1 MTRPLQSAVDV
12 ELVLPSLRVISMN
25 NARDQ
30 RPTAAKDFLE
40 WLGFN
45 SAPNWAVARSLGGV
59 IGVILCLLFLAA
71 FVAAAAVI
79 FGTIR
84 DIFSTTA
91 RATPNLGAGALI
103 TALLGAPFLIW
114 STVIKHRA
122 LGFQKEGHLT
132 DRISKA
138 VEQLG
143 MEKTVK
149 VPKADG
155 SGSIETSLPN
165 IEVRVGGILSL
176 ERIAQDS
183 VAYDKG
189 RDHVRVMEILCAYVR
204 ENARAMNLEPSVPPF
219 KSKIPRLDI
228 QMVLHVIK
236 GRTPEQIQLEES
248 VRYRL
253 DLRSTDLDGCDLSR
267 GDFSGAIFWRSRLEV
282 ANLSNT
288 NLTGT
293 RLQHCLL
300 NFAHFWDSTL
310 RGTHFD
316 HAVFSLPLDSYEY
329 GFTTGSVHGVTVAG
343 ADLSGVDYLGSDHIK
358 VFGSKD
364 TKLSFHLDDE
374 RDALNAL
381 KVELREA
388 RRANDVALCTELD
401 QKINASVL
409 AHWFEHNASDLTYG
423 RSLKAFKEANGL
435 IGWPHDD

>member
-1 MTRPLQSAVDV
+1 MSNGQ
-12 ELVLPSLRVISMN
+12 N
-25 NARDQ
+25 Q

-40 WLGFN
+40 WLGFT
-45 SAPNWAVARSLGGV
+45 STPNWAVARSLGGV
-59 IGVILCLLFLAA
+59 IGLVLCLLFLAA

-143 MEKTVK
+143 AEKTVK
-149 VPKADG
+149 VPKPDD

-165 IEVRVGGILSL
+165 IEVRIGGVLSL

-219 KSKIPRLDI
+219 KNKIPRLDI

-236 GRTPEQIQLEES
+236 RRAPEQIQLEES

-267 GDFSGAIFWRSRLEV
+267 GDFSGAIFWRSRLEA

-293 RLQHCLL
+293 QMQGCLI
-300 NFAHFWDSTL
+300 NFAKFWDATL
-310 RGTHFD
+310 KGTSFD
-316 HAVFSLPLDSYEY
+316 FAKFSLPTNSLEF
-329 GFTTGSVHGVTVAG
+329 GFTTGKVLGVTVAG
-343 ADLSGVDYLGSDHIK
+343 ADLSGVDYLGSDHTK

-364 TKLSFHLDDE
+364 TKLSFQLDE
-374 RDALNAL
+374 RDALKGLNAD
-381 KVELREA
+381 LRKA
-388 RRANDVALCTELD
+388 RRANDAALCTDLE
-401 QKINASVL
+401 QRIKASTF
-409 AHWFEHNASDLTYG
+409 AHWFEHNASDLAYG
-423 RSLKAFKEANGL
+423 RSLKAFIEANGL